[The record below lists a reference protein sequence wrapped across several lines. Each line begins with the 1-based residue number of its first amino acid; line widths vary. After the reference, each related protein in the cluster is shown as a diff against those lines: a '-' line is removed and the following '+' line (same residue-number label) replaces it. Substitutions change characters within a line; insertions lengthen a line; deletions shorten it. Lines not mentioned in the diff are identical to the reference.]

1 MVFGAGSDFYEK
13 DGEPEITQWGSFT
26 YGLTTGFQNQNI
38 AAFENRN
45 DWLFLNSYFQFWETN
60 DWSFLKKCMAVTKN
74 MGRYSGSSWSWTTS
88 GGPLWLWVFVV
99 GTPHVQQIQ
108 KTQFTT
114 DVSTEVLRIY
124 TSKPIVHGRIP
135 PVYFLDQK
143 CPRPPFDRGY
153 LTLIL
158 HKALVA
164 FTVEK
169 WPNYWEG

>member
-1 MVFGAGSDFYEK
+1 MFSFEK
-13 DGEPEITQWGSFT
+13 QM
-26 YGLTTGFQNQNI
+26 TG
-38 AAFENRN
+38 
-45 DWLFLNSYFQFWETN
+45 LFL
-60 DWSFLKKCMAVTKN
+60 KN
-74 MGRYSGSSWSWTTS
+74 VWPLQKNIGRYSRSSWSWITS

-158 HKALVA
+158 HKALIA

-169 WPNYWEG
+169 